1 MKFPLLLV
9 LRQYRRAPLRS
20 AFLFGGML
28 CAVMLICGTMFG
40 AASLNHGI
48 VLSADSA
55 AAPLIHRAAQLLT
68 LIVALFA
75 GLLLKNSFLI
85 TLQQRMQ
92 MLGRLSALGMPR
104 RQMGWILLWEAL
116 LGMGAAF
123 LVGAPLSAL
132 ALGGLFQWLNASSV
146 IRERFG
152 LLQLWIPPST
162 VLFCAI
168 CCMVAALVSIRKP
181 WQMLGAA
188 APAALLQGRD
198 APACRPK
205 PPTRWSLGQ
214 GFAAA
219 YGRRDLQQRG
229 AMFRPLAVG
238 LAACVVLVMACQT
251 FVDGMAILY
260 DQQAATYA
268 YRVYLH
274 SENGSVSDALW
285 QQLAEAA
292 PGVETV
298 QVEEFNAPAE
308 GGMFRLLILEDAVFD
323 AWYGRELPLSQDGLP
338 YIRADAV
345 SDGPAQAPPMAGTQP
360 VMVGWQQSPLPLGI
374 GRIPE
379 EEHVTVGVTA
389 RSVFA
394 QRVPD
399 PLPERSLVVYYD
411 TDDGRLLTPQLTALL
426 DTANCR
432 YTIQDYTPT
441 SDWARQRQAIGLL
454 LAAIRAC
461 FPPGILL
468 LGGLE
473 IYTVLYA
480 QLLARR
486 REFALLRSLGLPERT
501 LYGTVFVTGSFCLLG
516 GVLAGLAGGA
526 ALSALIAQAL
536 ALPLVTVFPLGAPV
550 YCALVFGAAGALAVF
565 AALGQL
571 QRIPA
576 SQELQQE

>member
-1 MKFPLLLV
+1 MGSTAGHGRCLSGGRTAVRPGAGRAVPVVERFIGHSGTVRAATALDTALHCFV
-9 LRQYRRAPLRS
+9 LRHLLYGGGAGLDPQTVADPSGGCTCSLAARAQCTGTPPQTSHPLVFRPGVRS
-20 AFLFGGML
+20 RLW
-28 CAVMLICGTMFG
+28 
-40 AASLNHGI
+40 AAG
-48 VLSADSA
+48 SA
-55 AAPLIHRAAQLLT
+55 AA
-68 LIVALFA
+68 
-75 GLLLKNSFLI
+75 GS
-85 TLQQRMQ
+85 
-92 MLGRLSALGMPR
+92 
-104 RQMGWILLWEAL
+104 
-116 LGMGAAF
+116 
-123 LVGAPLSAL
+123 
-132 ALGGLFQWLNASSV
+132 
-146 IRERFG
+146 
-152 LLQLWIPPST
+152 
-162 VLFCAI
+162 
-168 CCMVAALVSIRKP
+168 
-181 WQMLGAA
+181 
-188 APAALLQGRD
+188 
-198 APACRPK
+198 
-205 PPTRWSLGQ
+205 
-214 GFAAA
+214 
-219 YGRRDLQQRG
+219 
-229 AMFRPLAVG
+229 
-238 LAACVVLVMACQT
+238 MACQT

-501 LYGTVFVTGSFCLLG
+501 LFGTVFATGSFCLLG

-526 ALSALIAQAL
+526 AVSALIAQAL
-536 ALPLVTVFPLGAPV
+536 ALPWVTVFPLGAPV